1 MATPLSIRFSPPLL
15 DRLRH
20 RAHAMTG
27 ASVAGLAQ
35 RLIDEVLRMADH
47 PGIIFKDGPS
57 GRRAALAYGPDVCE
71 VIKFLREVDE
81 RGPAA
86 IDAAAEVFAVDASRI
101 STADQLLRRLLG
113 RDRRRDRRSRRRL
126 RTRRGRMARSATAH
140 RMSQRHARLL
150 LDEMFAPAI
159 AAELGEFGHDVIAV
173 ADRPDLRSN
182 PTRIYSP
189 GRTQKSG
196 GCSSRTSRTSARA
209 CWGHCRPKRPLAV
222 CSSPAV
228 APSRDRGRT
237 QAPSSMR

>member
-101 STADQLLRRLLG
+101 STATSYYGDY
-113 RDRRRDRRSRRRL
+113 S
-126 RTRRGRMARSATAH
+126 
-140 RMSQRHARLL
+140 
-150 LDEMFAPAI
+150 DEIDAEI
-159 AAELGEFGHDVIAV
+159 AE
-173 ADRPDLRSN
+173 ADDA
-182 PTRIYSP
+182 
-189 GRTQKSG
+189 
-196 GCSSRTSRTSARA
+196 SARA
-209 CWGHCRPKRPLAV
+209 EAAWRVQQQLIA
-222 CSSPAV
+222 
-228 APSRDRGRT
+228 
-237 QAPSSMR
+237 